1 MSKTSLNDILHV
13 NKYWCIGSSVAIA
26 QFHLYFLSTQ
36 ITHNNILLLLC
47 EMHNTLHLSV
57 LLLLI
62 LIFLSAL
69 SEILANSEQKKYFID
84 NRTVNAIQLLVP
96 IKKNFLGSLLFQNK
110 SQQRGIPQGLL
121 DKYSLFIG
129 ISLNWTLSSGQK
141 PIYLSKS

>member
-1 MSKTSLNDILHV
+1 
-13 NKYWCIGSSVAIA
+13 
-26 QFHLYFLSTQ
+26 
-36 ITHNNILLLLC
+36 
-47 EMHNTLHLSV
+47 MHNTLHLSV